1 MRLLLSNKRKR
12 MTIDFGNT
20 IAASQNEVEK
30 WDNRSSFYTIPFIQ
44 NSEKCKLTYMEKGL
58 EMEVRLESTEEKD

>member
-20 IAASQNEVEK
+20 IFEPQNVVQK
-30 WDNRSSFYTIPFIQ
+30 WDNKSSFYTIPFI
-44 NSEKCKLTYMEKGL
+44 
-58 EMEVRLESTEEKD
+58 